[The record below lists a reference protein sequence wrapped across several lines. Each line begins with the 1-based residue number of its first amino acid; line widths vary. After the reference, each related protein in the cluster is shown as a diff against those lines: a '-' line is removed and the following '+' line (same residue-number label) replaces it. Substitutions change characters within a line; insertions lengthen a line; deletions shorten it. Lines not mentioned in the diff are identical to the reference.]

1 MVLEIC
7 LQAVF
12 TFFFLI
18 PWKYLFIYITLILII
33 FPIYF
38 LNLSYFPQV
47 MKSRSLCFRT
57 RNGLDSLFSEVGE
70 QPYSVKNFLNTMST
84 SGTCL
89 GIQLKDLY
97 NYFDVKLNDFKVRFL
112 ILIFL
117 IWFWCLLSILIF
129 VTLG

>member
-1 MVLEIC
+1 
-7 LQAVF
+7 
-12 TFFFLI
+12 
-18 PWKYLFIYITLILII
+18 
-33 FPIYF
+33 
-38 LNLSYFPQV
+38 

-57 RNGLDSLFSEVGE
+57 RNGLDSFFSEVGE

-97 NYFDVKLNDFKVRFL
+97 NYFDVKLNDFKVRFF

-117 IWFWCLLSILIF
+117 I
-129 VTLG
+129 